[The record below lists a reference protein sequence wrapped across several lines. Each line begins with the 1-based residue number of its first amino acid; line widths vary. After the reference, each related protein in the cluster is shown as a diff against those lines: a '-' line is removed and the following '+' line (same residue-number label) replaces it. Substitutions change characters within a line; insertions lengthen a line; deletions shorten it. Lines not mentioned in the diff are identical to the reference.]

1 MIFTP
6 LNGPL
11 QLTNDGK
18 LEIVFLGTGTAF
30 SLSLFQTNFLI
41 IKGDTHVLVDFGMTG
56 PQALHEAGRMA
67 EDITAVLPTHSHAD
81 HIGGLEYLTL
91 RNRYVAIP
99 SGRPKLTMLTTDE
112 YRSVLWNQSLRGGLE
127 YNEMHGD
134 GRRLGF
140 DDFYDVHTIAPLSNS
155 LGRATFKTEFKG
167 ITIEL
172 FHTNHI
178 PGEAESA
185 NDAFIT
191 YGMLIDDR
199 VFISGDT
206 KFDEDL
212 IMLYKD
218 RAEVFFHDASL
229 TRNAVHASVAE
240 LCTLPDSVRKR
251 MYLMHYQDE
260 AQPSDASDFA
270 GLAVSRARYIME

>member
-1 MIFTP
+1 MTIQP
-6 LNGPL
+6 IHGPL
-11 QLTNDGK
+11 QLSNDGK
-18 LEIVFLGTGTAF
+18 LEVVFLGTGTAF
-30 SLSLFQTNFLI
+30 SLSLFQTNFVL
-41 IKGDTHVLVDFGMTG
+41 IKGDTHILVDFGMTG
-56 PQALHEAGRMA
+56 PQALFEAGRMS
-67 EDITAVLPTHSHAD
+67 EDIATVLPTHSHAD

-91 RNRYVAIP
+91 RNRYVGVP
-99 SGRPKLTMLTTDE
+99 SGRPKLTMLITEE
-112 YRSVLWNQSLRGGLE
+112 YRNVLWEQSLRGGLE

-140 DDFYDVHTIAPLSNS
+140 DDFYDTHVLEHAGQTSGRTIY
-155 LGRATFKTEFKG
+155 KTEYRG
-167 ITIEL
+167 IKIEL

-185 NDAFIT
+185 LDAFIT

-212 IMLYKD
+212 INMYSH
-218 RAEVFFHDASL
+218 RCEVFFHDASL

-240 LCTLPDSVRKR
+240 LLTLPESVRKR

-260 AQPSDASDFA
+260 AKESDAEGFA
-270 GLAVSRARYIME
+270 GLAKSRQRYIFE